1 MKKIG
6 GFISLFCVLLAL
18 SGCRG
23 WLSGPRVIVL
33 KGIDLIDGT
42 GRDIQRNVNMVIRA
56 DTIAAIQAAGDPLPD
71 GARIINGKGRTVI
84 PGLIN
89 AHGHLGLLNND
100 SASASHYNK
109 ANIIRQ
115 LKKYASYGVTG
126 VLSLGT
132 DQDLIFALRDSSQK
146 GLLPGAILY
155 TAGYGFGVT
164 GGVPPVSFGNKIMRP
179 HTPEEAAQDMRA
191 LATLKPDFVKIWVDN
206 AGQNVPR
213 IAPAVYQAI
222 IQEAHRH
229 GLRVAAH
236 VYYLEDARRLVQSGV
251 DVLAH
256 SVRDQEI
263 DDTLVAEMK
272 QKGVFYIPT
281 LSLDKYNLLVT
292 DNPAWIN
299 DPFFRT
305 SLEPNVIER
314 ITSETFREKQRNDST
329 LPRKKAA
336 FETAKRN
343 VQKLHKAGITIV
355 LGTDSGAQ
363 PIRAQGFSE
372 HLELQLLTEAGL
384 TPMEAIVAATRN
396 AAKMLGIDKQYGTLE
411 PGKKAN
417 FVVLD
422 GNPLQ
427 DIQQTHRLDGV
438 WKYGKRIN

>member
-1 MKKIG
+1 MKKTG
-6 GFISLFCVLLAL
+6 GFIFLFYVLLAL
-18 SGCRG
+18 PGCRS
-23 WLSGPRVIVL
+23 WLSGPKVIVL

-42 GRDIQRNVNMVIRA
+42 GRDIQHNVNMVIRA

-100 SASASHYNK
+100 SASASHYNR

-132 DQDLIFALRDSSQK
+132 DQDLIFTLRDSSQK
-146 GLLPGAILY
+146 GLLPGAVLY

-164 GGVPPVSFGNKIMRP
+164 GGVPPTVFGNKIMRP
-179 HTPEEAAQDMRA
+179 HTPEEATQDMRA

-236 VYYLEDARRLVQSGV
+236 VYYLEDARSLVQSGV

-281 LSLDKYNLLVT
+281 LSLDKYNLLAV

-314 ITSETFREKQRNDST
+314 ITSDAFREKQRNDST

-363 PIRAQGFSE
+363 PVRAQGFSE

-384 TPMEAIVAATRN
+384 TPLEAIVAATRN
-396 AAKMLGIDKQYGTLE
+396 AAKMLGIDQQYGTLE

-438 WKYGKRIN
+438 WKNGKRIN